1 MGILRFLIKK
11 DYEEGERRLFMLYES
26 FDLLPVYEAKSII
39 DTINE
44 YLMRGNTLADGME
57 KLVKLVTGQG
67 SQVER
72 DEEGY
77 FMWPKKKVKGQ
88 EGN

>member
-1 MGILRFLIKK
+1 
-11 DYEEGERRLFMLYES
+11 
-26 FDLLPVYEAKSII
+26 
-39 DTINE
+39 
-44 YLMRGNTLADGME
+44 MRGNTLADGME

-67 SQVER
+67 YQVER

>member
-1 MGILRFLIKK
+1 
-11 DYEEGERRLFMLYES
+11 
-26 FDLLPVYEAKSII
+26 
-39 DTINE
+39 
-44 YLMRGNTLADGME
+44 MRGNTLTDGME

-67 SQVER
+67 YQVER

>member
-1 MGILRFLIKK
+1 MTLAGLRPGEKLFEEKLMA
-11 DYEEGERRLFMLYES
+11 EEGLKKTKNKL
-26 FDLLPVYEAKSII
+26 IH
-39 DTINE
+39 
-44 YLMRGNTLADGME
+44 MRGNTLTDGME

-67 SQVER
+67 YQVER